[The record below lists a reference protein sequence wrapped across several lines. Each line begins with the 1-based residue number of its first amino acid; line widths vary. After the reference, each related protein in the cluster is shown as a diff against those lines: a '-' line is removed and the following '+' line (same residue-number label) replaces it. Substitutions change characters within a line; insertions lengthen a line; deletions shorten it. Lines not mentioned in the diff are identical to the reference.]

1 MKRRFSRQADEASK
15 DLGLALEA
23 TEMLWEG
30 RDSGPA
36 CIPYR
41 GQPFARDM
49 RNMNET
55 WSPAHRPGHRNSDA
69 YRRLQHVMLARTE
82 RQAAGVK
89 RPVLPVGPQLRSRV
103 E

>member
-1 MKRRFSRQADEASK
+1 MKRRFSRQADEAAK

-30 RDSGPA
+30 HDSGPA
-36 CIPYR
+36 CITYQ

-55 WSPAHRPGHRNSDA
+55 WSPAHRPGQRDSNT
-69 YRRLQHVMLARTE
+69 YRRLQHVMLAGTE
-82 RQAAGVK
+82 RQAARVK
-89 RPVLPVGPQLRSRV
+89 HPVLLVGPQLRSHV